1 MARKPKKTNI
11 IKEYIINHPDQI
23 VTVQKLAELADCT
36 VQNVYVFMRNN
47 PHYFEEVSR
56 GSYKIISDKV
66 DSDTTAYTNSIAL
79 D

>member
-11 IKEYIINHPDQI
+11 IKNYIDGHSNQI

-47 PHYFEEVSR
+47 PARFEQISR
-56 GSYKIISDKV
+56 GSYKILPSFVEV
-66 DSDTTAYTNSIAL
+66 DPNVHTNAIEL